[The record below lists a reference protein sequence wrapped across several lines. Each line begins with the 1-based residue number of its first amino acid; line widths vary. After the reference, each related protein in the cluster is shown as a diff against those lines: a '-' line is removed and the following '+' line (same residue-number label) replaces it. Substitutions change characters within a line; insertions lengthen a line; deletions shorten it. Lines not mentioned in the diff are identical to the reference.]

1 MNKKE
6 VKRFTV
12 DDVYVSVLKAD
23 IIKHKNGWIHVR
35 EKEKMFKP
43 TGSVLMDIVGQVLLE
58 YNSLSAKG
66 LAESV
71 GADVAALAGTFRWL
85 TGMTLHEFLIQY
97 RMKQVCEWLTCTDI
111 TIKEIARR
119 CGFSS
124 QASLAHLFAQK
135 FACSPTQYRK
145 QHRPKNYAELYK
157 WE

>member
-6 VKRFTV
+6 VKRFSV

-71 GADVAALAGTFRWL
+71 GADAAALAGTFRWL

-111 TIKEIARR
+111 TGIVRKTMPNFTNGNRGR
-119 CGFSS
+119 T
-124 QASLAHLFAQK
+124 ASVP
-135 FACSPTQYRK
+135 SPRASVFVV
-145 QHRPKNYAELYK
+145 PG
-157 WE
+157 

>member
-71 GADVAALAGTFRWL
+71 GADAAALAGTFRWL
-85 TGMTLHEFLIQY
+85 TGMTLHKFLIQY

-124 QASLAHLFAQK
+124 QASLTHLFAQK

-145 QHRPKNYAELYK
+145 RHRPKNYAELYK